1 MPDFGPSVPKQKFV
15 FQAHG
20 IISGFQLPK
29 NFTRQH
35 SNRQNFGQPGKR
47 LRQTGFIWMSR
58 LIQCGKSATDAWGK
72 SVSQGKQMK
81 ATVRHESESS
91 GNSVVFKLIELSQK
105 TRMQRSVVAVAN
117 YRWFLHHGFA
127 MEMNSYS
134 QSGEDLLLWE
144 YFGARTNGFFL
155 EAGANH
161 PTKLSQT
168 WLFELHGWKGI
179 LVEPLAK
186 NCALL
191 RQHRPGSRV
200 FQCALG
206 APEQRGRAKIKVA
219 GGDDALS
226 GLVVDDDVIVERME
240 EVEVRTLDEVLA
252 QAGNPKL
259 DFMSLDVEGFELQV
273 LRGFDLMRHRPA
285 MLLIEDHLE
294 NLLVHRHLVQHGYRV
309 VKRTGVNNWY
319 VPKRQ
324 PFHMTTHAERLKL
337 FRKMFLGLPF
347 RKIRLSLGRRKHRL
361 RSPA

>member
-1 MPDFGPSVPKQKFV
+1 MTEMEAKTK
-15 FQAHG
+15 
-20 IISGFQLPK
+20 GF
-29 NFTRQH
+29 
-35 SNRQNFGQPGKR
+35 
-47 LRQTGFIWMSR
+47 
-58 LIQCGKSATDAWGK
+58 
-72 SVSQGKQMK
+72 
-81 ATVRHESESS
+81 
-91 GNSVVFKLIELSQK
+91 
-105 TRMQRSVVAVAN
+105 
-117 YRWFLHHGFA
+117 GFA
-127 MEMNSYS
+127 LRIASGVSTVLADRMNSYS

-186 NCALL
+186 NCELL

-206 APEQRGRAKIKVA
+206 APEQRGRAQIKVA

-252 QAGNPKL
+252 EAGNPKL

-285 MLLIEDHLE
+285 VILIEDHLE
-294 NLLVHRHLVQHGYRV
+294 HLLVHRHLARHGYRL

-319 VPKRQ
+319 VPKGQ
-324 PFHMTTHAERLKL
+324 PFHMTTWRERLKL

-347 RKIRLSLGRRKHRL
+347 RKIRLSRRRRKHRI
-361 RSPA
+361 PTAA

>member
-1 MPDFGPSVPKQKFV
+1 
-15 FQAHG
+15 
-20 IISGFQLPK
+20 
-29 NFTRQH
+29 
-35 SNRQNFGQPGKR
+35 
-47 LRQTGFIWMSR
+47 
-58 LIQCGKSATDAWGK
+58 
-72 SVSQGKQMK
+72 MK
-81 ATVRHESESS
+81 TTIRHECKSS
-91 GNSVVFKLIELSQK
+91 GRLVVFKLIELSQK
-105 TRMQRSVVAVAN
+105 KRMQRSVVAVAN

-161 PTKLSQT
+161 PTKLNQT

-206 APEQRGRAKIKVA
+206 APEQRGRAQIKVA

-252 QAGNPKL
+252 EAGNPKL

-273 LRGFDLMRHRPA
+273 LRGFDLTRHRPA
-285 MLLIEDHLE
+285 VILIEDHLE

-319 VPKRQ
+319 VPKGQ
-324 PFHMTTHAERLKL
+324 PFHMTTWRERLKL

-347 RKIRLSLGRRKHRL
+347 RKIRLSLRRRKHRI
-361 RSPA
+361 AIGG